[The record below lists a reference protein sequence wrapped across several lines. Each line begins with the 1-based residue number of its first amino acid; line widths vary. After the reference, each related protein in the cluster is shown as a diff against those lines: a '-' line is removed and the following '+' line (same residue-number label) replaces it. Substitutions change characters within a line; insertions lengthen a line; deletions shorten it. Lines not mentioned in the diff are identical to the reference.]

1 MKHGV
6 PLGRIILQIGNTEGK
21 ECQICYD
28 TSARKEKCS
37 LDSCQHILCRPC
49 LAQYILTK
57 VEEKQVPIWCP
68 VCWAED
74 RPNLLAFEADALQTL
89 GFQQSDID
97 AFITLT
103 MQSISLPLTCP
114 ECAHEFSVD
123 REDFSGLTTIG
134 CPLPTCKHIWCKF
147 CRQEIPFGYVGEHTC
162 DGSSEL
168 KALMTEKGWKFCP
181 ACRAP
186 HEKVSGCNHI
196 ICTAQGC
203 SAHYCFKC
211 GKLMTTSK
219 NRQEIANAIQQHA
232 NSC

>member
-1 MKHGV
+1 MTLH
-6 PLGRIILQIGNTEGK
+6 IGNVDGK

-28 TSARKEKCS
+28 TAARMETCL
-37 LDSCQHILCRPC
+37 LDSCQHVLCRPC
-49 LAQYILTK
+49 LAQYISTK
-57 VEEKQVPIWCP
+57 VEEKQVPICCP
-68 VCWAED
+68 VCEAED
-74 RPNLLAFEADALQTL
+74 KPNLLGTFSIRV
-89 GFQQSDID
+89 QSDID
-97 AFITLT
+97 TFIALT

-114 ECAHEFSVD
+114 KCTHEFSVD
-123 REDFSGLTTIG
+123 REDFSRLSIIG
-134 CPLPTCKHIWCKF
+134 CPLPACKHIWCKF

-196 ICTAQGC
+196 TCTAQGC

-211 GKLMTTSK
+211 GKIMTTSK
-219 NRQEIANAIQQHA
+219 NRQEISNAVQKH
-232 NSC
+232 SC